1 MDLNKNGEN
10 HGKDDYEACEKET
23 ENVLE
28 KSNRNHLEKR
38 HFLLIPLSDFDW
50 QIFLAFLNPTHLTMV
65 LMSSAMLLSM
75 WLCVLS
81 LKMAFLAFGLCRN
94 DFHETFLKL
103 EENCQNLAQTLLSSR
118 TSLMELW

>member
-1 MDLNKNGEN
+1 MDLNKNVEN
-10 HGKDDYEACEKET
+10 HSKDDYEACEKET

-81 LKMAFLAFGLCRN
+81 LKMASLAFGLCRN

-103 EENCQNLAQTLLSSR
+103 EENCRNLAQTLSSSR